1 LDIPSRIDQPYDGA
15 NSGIGAVV
23 TDKLIEIV
31 ESYFS
36 LVRDVHRLGAG
47 TKERS
52 YYPAVAELLNA
63 IGDELR
69 ARPGS

>member
-1 LDIPSRIDQPYDGA
+1 M
-15 NSGIGAVV
+15 